1 MPNRSAPS
9 LRMEKAIIGIAA
21 CMLFSALI
29 LAAQQ
34 GQTFKGEITDSMC
47 SRSGGHAAMLEK
59 GETIARC
66 TIACVKMGA
75 KYVLSN
81 PGSETVYKL
90 DDQMKPEAF
99 AGQNVVVIGTL
110 DKTTDTIHAYDMIR
124 ALPPKVT
131 QAKSVYIDCDACP
144 RGMAAARQA
153 ALQELADWKRF
164 QVLPDRR
171 KTDLIFLFS
180 ANPYLGDYITRDGP
194 YAMPVSINI
203 TFMNVIDSGT
213 GESLWTD
220 SRRWGSWRAGEAT
233 KDLIVEFRAQLEAE
247 EGNVERLMS
256 LDQDHSGKAPRNEG
270 K

>member
-1 MPNRSAPS
+1 
-9 LRMEKAIIGIAA
+9 MEKAIVGIAA
-21 CMLFSALI
+21 CVLFSALS

-34 GQTFKGEITDSMC
+34 EQTFKGEITDSMC
-47 SRSGGHAAMLEK
+47 SGPGGHEAMLKK
-59 GETIARC
+59 GEAIAQC
-66 TIACVKMGA
+66 TISCVKMGA

-81 PGSETVYKL
+81 PGNKTVYKL

-110 DKTTDTIHAYDMIR
+110 AKTTGTIHVSDMIR

-131 QAKSVYIDCDACP
+131 QAKSVYIDCAACP
-144 RGMAAARQA
+144 RGMAAASQA

-164 QVLPDRR
+164 HVLPDPH
-171 KTDLIFLFS
+171 KADLIFLFS
-180 ANPYLGDYITRDGP
+180 ANPYLGDYLTRDGP
-194 YAMPVSINI
+194 YPMPVSIKI
-203 TFMNVIDSGT
+203 TFMNVIDPGT

-220 SRRWGSWRAGEAT
+220 YRRWGSWRVGGAA

-247 EGNVERLMS
+247 EGHVERLLS
-256 LDQDHSGKAPRNEG
+256 LKQDLNANAPRNES